1 MSRWNL
7 VKEFDSRYDLVVTKA
22 FRVFPVVVLPS
33 GQFSLLWRDC
43 RLLGSRLVSYLKVD
57 CNVKQKGR
65 RFFIP
70 WQRWERD
77 IDFSR
82 RNQTRQ
88 VDGLLR
94 LDLGK
99 LVARLQHTQLYIHF
113 FYKPNQCQCM

>member
-1 MSRWNL
+1 M
-7 VKEFDSRYDLVVTKA
+7 E
-22 FRVFPVVVLPS
+22 
-33 GQFSLLWRDC
+33 
-43 RLLGSRLVSYLKVD
+43 RLQASRLVSYLKVD

-77 IDFSR
+77 IDFST

-94 LDLGK
+94 LDLGI
-99 LVARLQHTQLYIHF
+99 LVARLQLVSAHTVVYTFRLQTKSVSVYVTTIVDSI
-113 FYKPNQCQCM
+113 PPAN